1 MKRNRTKLLLI
12 PFFLLS
18 YVLCGFGD
26 ESGHT
31 ITVNKD
37 IQLIQIADSFFVH
50 TTWFDS
56 PDFGRYPSN
65 GLIYI
70 KNSRALMID
79 TPVNNELTAQLYRYL
94 TDSMKICVQKII
106 VGHFHDDCLGGLSYL
121 HEQGLE
127 SYGGELTK
135 QKCIELNLPQPEN
148 TFSDELIMDFE
159 GKRIICRYFGGGHT
173 IDNIVVYFP
182 EDKILF
188 GGCLIKSM
196 GSKNLGNLQDA
207 VVDEWDKTI
216 LKIKDEFKDIKLVI
230 PGHGP
235 YGGTELMDHTLKLVE
250 SNK

>member
-1 MKRNRTKLLLI
+1 MKPNRTKFLLI
-12 PFFLLS
+12 PFLTLF
-18 YVLCGFGD
+18 YVLYGFGD

-31 ITVNKD
+31 IMVNQD

-50 TTWFDS
+50 TTWFNS

-70 KNSRALMID
+70 NNGRALMID
-79 TPVNNELTAQLYRYL
+79 TPVNNELTSRLYTLL
-94 TDSMKICVQKII
+94 TDSMKVRIKKII
-106 VGHFHDDCLGGLSYL
+106 VGHFHDDCLGGLSFL

-127 SYGGELTK
+127 SYGCELTK

-148 TFSDELIMDFE
+148 TFSEELIMDFE
-159 GKRIICRYFGGGHT
+159 GKHIICRYFGGGHT

-188 GGCLIKSM
+188 GGCLIRSM
-196 GSKNLGNLQDA
+196 TSKNLGNLQDA
-207 VVDEWDKTI
+207 VVNEWDKTI
-216 LKIKDEFKDIKLVI
+216 LKLKDEFKDIKYVI

-235 YGGTELMDHTLKLVE
+235 YGGTELMDHTLELV
-250 SNK
+250 KARR